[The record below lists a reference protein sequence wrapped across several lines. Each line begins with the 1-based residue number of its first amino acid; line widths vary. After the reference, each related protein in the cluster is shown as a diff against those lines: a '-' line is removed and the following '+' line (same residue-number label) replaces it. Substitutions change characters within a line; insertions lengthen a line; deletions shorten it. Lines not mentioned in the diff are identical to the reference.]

1 MERRKRPMPRV
12 TWDDQT
18 PSCTLS
24 LSQERESLLPPATW
38 MDDSICLIPRYPE
51 AQKRQK
57 LSKTNR
63 FPSDFQWVLGTA
75 EAKVKKPDQVSE
87 PTPFGSLVP
96 WIIFCCCC
104 RISSKPKPLVSSGSS
119 KSQGLGA
126 PRLAPPVIRLDLRTR
141 LNALHSSKNPAR
153 PQIAPTGAEGAS
165 LACFENSFRPQFIA
179 SLVYASNCV
188 QGWKRYED
196 E

>member
-1 MERRKRPMPRV
+1 MPRALR
-12 TWDDQT
+12 DQ
-18 PSCTLS
+18 LFS
-24 LSQERESLLPPATW
+24 LQFSMGIGNIRG
-38 MDDSICLIPRYPE
+38 YG
-51 AQKRQK
+51 K
-57 LSKTNR
+57 
-63 FPSDFQWVLGTA
+63 
-75 EAKVKKPDQVSE
+75 KKPDQASE
-87 PTPFGSLVP
+87 PTPLGYLVP
-96 WIIFCCCC
+96 WISFCCCC

>member
-1 MERRKRPMPRV
+1 MTRPRAALRPSPR
-12 TWDDQT
+12 
-18 PSCTLS
+18 
-24 LSQERESLLPPATW
+24 RESLLPPATW
-38 MDDSICLIPRYPE
+38 TDDNICLIPRYPE
-51 AQKRQK
+51 AQKCQE
-57 LSKTNR
+57 LSETNC
-63 FPSDFQWVLGTA
+63 FPSNFQWVLGTS
-75 EAKVKKPDQVSE
+75 EAMVKKKPDQASE
-87 PTPFGSLVP
+87 PTPLGYLVP

>member
-1 MERRKRPMPRV
+1 MSDTSLPFCSSSSFPISCPIYFWRLMIEERASRPA
-12 TWDDQT
+12 
-18 PSCTLS
+18 SCS
-24 LSQERESLLPPATW
+24 
-38 MDDSICLIPRYPE
+38 
-51 AQKRQK
+51 
-57 LSKTNR
+57 
-63 FPSDFQWVLGTA
+63 
-75 EAKVKKPDQVSE
+75 
-87 PTPFGSLVP
+87 
-96 WIIFCCCC
+96 WIIFYCCC